1 MAKSTASSGGN
12 HSSRDKNKNRSG
24 GKKGCG
30 PGPILAVILIIIA
43 AVAVYIGRGGSVPGL
58 SGSSSGGNNDFFGG
72 EKTVVK
78 AIIGSEKKPFFED
91 KEVQKALASHGYV
104 VEVKTAGSRR
114 MATDVDLDSFDL
126 AFPSSAPAAEKI
138 AEKMSGAERYDVFY
152 TPMAIATFDNI
163 LQALEGENVARKQ
176 GTTWQVDMEA
186 LATMQH
192 DNVRWRDFAGNDYPS
207 PRTVQMSTTD
217 IRSSNS
223 AAMYLSL
230 MSWITND
237 GRIVSDTGQVNA
249 VLPELTPLFT
259 GQGYTESS
267 SAGPFSDYLSQG
279 VGSKPM
285 VMLYESQFLGED
297 RAPNSRLKPEMR
309 LAYPSPTILSTH
321 VALGFNDNGA
331 AVAKLLAEDPEL
343 QKLAAK
349 HGYRSS
355 HPEAMEEFQTQLQ
368 TGQEAST
375 DFVDSID
382 PPSFDMLEQLI
393 EGVSR
398 GYQGPPRPETEEG

>member
-1 MAKSTASSGGN
+1 M
-12 HSSRDKNKNRSG
+12 
-24 GKKGCG
+24 G
-30 PGPILAVILIIIA
+30 PGAILAVILIAIA
-43 AVAVYIGRGGSVPGL
+43 AVAVYVGRGGSVPGF
-58 SGSSSGGNNDFFGG
+58 SGGNSGGSRDFFGG

-78 AIIGSEKKPFFED
+78 AIVGSEKKPFFED
-91 KEVQKALASHGYV
+91 KEVQKALASHGYA

-114 MATDVDLDSFDL
+114 MATDVNLDSFDM

-163 LQALEGENVARKQ
+163 LQALERENVARQQ
-176 GTTWQVDMEA
+176 GTTWQVDMAA

-192 DNVRWRDFAGNDYPS
+192 DNVRWRDFAENDYPS

-230 MSWITND
+230 MSWITNES
-237 GRIVSDTGQVNA
+237 RIVSDNGQVNA

-267 SAGPFSDYLSQG
+267 SAAPFSDYLSQG

-285 VMLYESQFLGED
+285 VMVYESQFLGED
-297 RAPNSRLKPEMR
+297 GAQNSRLKPEMR

-331 AVAKLLAEDPEL
+331 AVARLLAEDPEL

-355 HPEAMEEFQTQLQ
+355 QPEAMEEFQTQLK
-368 TGQEAST
+368 TGQEVST

-382 PPSFDMLEQLI
+382 PPSFDILEQLI

>member
-1 MAKSTASSGGN
+1 M
-12 HSSRDKNKNRSG
+12 
-24 GKKGCG
+24 G
-30 PGPILAVILIIIA
+30 PGAILAVILIVIA
-43 AVAVYIGRGGSVPGL
+43 AVAVYVGRGGSIPGF
-58 SGSSSGGNNDFFGG
+58 SGGSSGGNRDFFGG

-78 AIIGSEKKPFFED
+78 AIVGSEKKPFFED
-91 KEVQKALASHGYV
+91 KEVQKVLASHGYV

-163 LQALEGENVARKQ
+163 LQALARENVARQQ
-176 GTTWQVDMEA
+176 GTTWQVDMAA

-192 DNVRWRDFAGNDYPS
+192 DNVRWRDFAENDYPS

-230 MSWITND
+230 MSWITNE
-237 GRIVSDTGQVNA
+237 GRIVSDNGQVNV

-285 VMLYESQFLGED
+285 VMVYESQFLGENS
-297 RAPNSRLKPEMR
+297 APNSRLKPEMR

-331 AVAKLLAEDPEL
+331 AVARLLAEDPEL

-355 HPEAMEEFQTQLQ
+355 QPEAMAEFQTQLK
-368 TGQEAST
+368 TGQEVST
-375 DFVDSID
+375 DFVDSVD
-382 PPSFDMLEQLI
+382 PPSFDILEQLI

-398 GYQGPPRPETEEG
+398 GYQSPPRPETEEG

>member
-1 MAKSTASSGGN
+1 M
-12 HSSRDKNKNRSG
+12 
-24 GKKGCG
+24 G
-30 PGPILAVILIIIA
+30 PGAILAVILIVIA
-43 AVAVYIGRGGSVPGL
+43 AVAVYVGRGGSIPGF
-58 SGSSSGGNNDFFGG
+58 SGGSSGGNRDFFGG

-78 AIIGSEKKPFFED
+78 AIVGSEKKPFFED

-163 LQALEGENVARKQ
+163 LQALARENVARQQ
-176 GTTWQVDMEA
+176 GTAWQVDMAA

-192 DNVRWRDFAGNDYPS
+192 DNVRWRDFAENDYPS

-230 MSWITND
+230 MSWITNE
-237 GRIVSDTGQVNA
+237 GRIVSDSGQVNA

-285 VMLYESQFLGED
+285 VMVYESQFLGGEQCPEQPVEAGN
-297 RAPNSRLKPEMR
+297 AP
-309 LAYPSPTILSTH
+309 
-321 VALGFNDNGA
+321 
-331 AVAKLLAEDPEL
+331 
-343 QKLAAK
+343 
-349 HGYRSS
+349 
-355 HPEAMEEFQTQLQ
+355 
-368 TGQEAST
+368 
-375 DFVDSID
+375 
-382 PPSFDMLEQLI
+382 
-393 EGVSR
+393 GVSIADDSEYSR
-398 GYQGPPRPETEEG
+398 GAGF

>member
-1 MAKSTASSGGN
+1 M
-12 HSSRDKNKNRSG
+12 
-24 GKKGCG
+24 G
-30 PGPILAVILIIIA
+30 PGAILAVILIVIA
-43 AVAVYIGRGGSVPGL
+43 AVAVYVGRGGSVPGF
-58 SGSSSGGNNDFFGG
+58 SGGSSGGSREFFGG

-78 AIIGSEKKPFFED
+78 AIVGSEKKPFFED
-91 KEVQKALASHGYV
+91 KEVQKALASHGYA

-114 MATDVDLDSFDL
+114 MATDVNLDSFDM

-163 LQALEGENVARKQ
+163 LQALERENVARQQ
-176 GTTWQVDMEA
+176 GTTWQVDMAA

-192 DNVRWRDFAGNDYPS
+192 DNVRWRDFAENDYPS

-230 MSWITND
+230 MSWITNE
-237 GRIVSDTGQVNA
+237 GRIVSDNGQVNA

-285 VMLYESQFLGED
+285 VMVYESQFLGED
-297 RAPNSRLKPEMR
+297 GAQNSRLKPEMC

-331 AVAKLLAEDPEL
+331 VVARLLAEDPEL

-355 HPEAMEEFQTQLQ
+355 QSEAMEEFQTQLK
-368 TGQEAST
+368 TGQEVST

-382 PPSFDMLEQLI
+382 PPSFDILEQLI